1 MAWQRL
7 KRHEQDEGRI
17 ALPPDEEAAEEND
30 PVVDQDENDSSVW
43 GNQNRSYVDSG
54 SYCSFNDIQSLIVSF
69 DFSTLTTI
77 FCLYWILSPLY
88 Q

>member
-30 PVVDQDENDSSVW
+30 PVVDQDENVSSVW
-43 GNQNRSYVDSG
+43 GNQNRS
-54 SYCSFNDIQSLIVSF
+54 
-69 DFSTLTTI
+69 
-77 FCLYWILSPLY
+77 
-88 Q
+88 